1 MNIYTQLQSLSGAI
15 LDGSDA
21 PTLLTHFKA
30 LNESVNALVSKIDS
44 YELALRLIS
53 APMRP
58 DGTFNR
64 SREACQKLAEE
75 MLEEHSASAT

>member
-1 MNIYTQLQSLSGAI
+1 MKRYFKGCEITQEIWDYIKELEDKNSKYEE
-15 LDGSDA
+15 
-21 PTLLTHFKA
+21 TL
-30 LNESVNALVSKIDS
+30 N
-44 YELALRLIS
+44 LIA

-75 MLEEHSASAT
+75 VLKVKTAKGSASDEGASK

>member
-1 MNIYTQLQSLSGAI
+1 MNIYYLLQSLSAAI
-15 LDGSDA
+15 LDDSDA
-21 PTLLTHFKA
+21 PTLIERFEA
-30 LNESVNALVSKIDS
+30 VNREVNALVSKVDS

-75 MLEEHSASAT
+75 MLTEHGTQP